1 MTNSTPPNQRRREEE
16 LVAVIV
22 ALLAFSAIAFGALR
36 GRANLN
42 FATSWS
48 NLLAGVGL
56 TPTPSVTQA
65 PPVVRSTPN
74 EEVTPTPAPTEAS
87 EDPTIQAAPS
97 PAPRTS
103 PDARVGVVPL
113 VVPTQAP
120 VASPSPSSS
129 AAVTE
134 EPAPAPTIAG
144 SPIDFRDVPENYWAR
159 PYINRLSAAGII
171 TGFPDETFRPNRAVT
186 RAEFASQIERAFQ
199 QPETQPAKNF
209 KDVPADYWAAPAI
222 NKSVSI
228 DFLNGY
234 PEGDFRPN
242 KLVPRLEV
250 LIALAE
256 GLNVA
261 TPANPEEI
269 LQVYQDNAQIPKWAR
284 AKIAAATQAGLV
296 TSYPNR
302 RLLNPAEAATRADV
316 SSMIYQALVFN
327 QKAEPLEA
335 TKQFAP

>member
-22 ALLAFSAIAFGALR
+22 ALLAFGAIAFGALR
-36 GRANLN
+36 GRSGLN
-42 FATSWS
+42 FANSWS
-48 NLLAGVGL
+48 GLLAGMGL
-56 TPTPSVTQA
+56 TPAPSVTQT
-65 PPVVRSTPN
+65 PPVLRPDPT
-74 EEVTPTPAPTEAS
+74 EEVAPTTPPVAN
-87 EDPTIQAAPS
+87 EDLTAEPS
-97 PAPRTS
+97 PSPRTS
-103 PDARVGVVPL
+103 PDSRAAVVPL
-113 VVPTQAP
+113 VVPTRPP
-120 VASPSPSSS
+120 VAE
-129 AAVTE
+129 TE
-134 EPAPAPTIAG
+134 EPEPAPTVAG
-144 SPIDFRDVPENYWAR
+144 SPIDFRDVPEDYWAR

-171 TGFPDETFRPNRAVT
+171 TGFPDQTFRPNRAVT

-199 QPETQPAKNF
+199 QSETQPVKNF
-209 KDVPADYWAAPAI
+209 KDVPSDYWATSAI
-222 NKSVSI
+222 NKAVSI

-269 LQVYQDNAQIPKWAR
+269 LQVYQDNAKIPKWAR

-296 TSYPNR
+296 TTYPDR
-302 RLLNPAEAATRADV
+302 RLLNPSDAASRADV

-327 QKAEPLEA
+327 QKAEPLEV
-335 TKQFAP
+335 TKQVSPRSNE